1 MDSECQGQSGQ
12 HAEGKV
18 DEMEGAALNVEGGDQ
33 SLVSKVDS
41 RHVSADCAE
50 KDEESEED
58 IDSDALQS
66 DEEDGETESLPSP
79 SYDNKVTSGD
89 GDSKSYGDGMSMPS
103 QALPSV
109 ATASVPQ
116 HASPRMSG
124 GSRVRRPRVKGE
136 HGLYPYQQVIT
147 E

>member
-1 MDSECQGQSGQ
+1 
-12 HAEGKV
+12 
-18 DEMEGAALNVEGGDQ
+18 MEGAALNDEGVTVGGDQ
-33 SLVSKVDS
+33 SMVASKESD
-41 RHVSADCAE
+41 RHVSVDCAE
-50 KDEESEED
+50 KGEESEED

-66 DEEDGETESLPSP
+66 DEEDGDAESLPSS

-89 GDSKSYGDGMSMPS
+89 GDSKSFGDGVSMPS
-103 QALPSV
+103 QALTSV

-116 HASPRMSG
+116 NASPRMSG

-136 HGLYPYQQVIT
+136 HGLYPYQQVMT